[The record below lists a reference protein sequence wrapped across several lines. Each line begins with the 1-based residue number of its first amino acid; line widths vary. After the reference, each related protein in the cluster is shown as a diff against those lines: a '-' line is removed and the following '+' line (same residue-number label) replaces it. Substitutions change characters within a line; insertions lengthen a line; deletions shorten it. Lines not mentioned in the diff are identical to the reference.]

1 MRGQGSASASIGVLD
16 LQGDV
21 REHLAAL
28 ADVGSAAR
36 LVKRPAD
43 LDGLDGLMLPGG
55 ESTTLSMLLE
65 STGLFEA
72 LCERLSAAAGSDGLP
87 ILGTCAGLVLVAR
100 EVLDGRPDQ
109 RTFGVLDAVVRRNG
123 YGRQVQS
130 FESEVRF
137 GSGEGPPLPAVFI
150 RAPLVVSVGEEVDVL
165 ATLDGVPVLVRQG
178 HVLGSSFH
186 PELTPDRRVHAA
198 VRADLRRGRRPRRGP
213 APVADGMR
221 RYVLTITCPD
231 RVGIVA
237 AVTGLIAGHGGSVL
251 EAAQHGD
258 LQTGRF
264 FLRIEIVAD
273 SLPAGFGPEELA
285 RRVRAGGG
293 GVRHG
298 VAPERHRRAQAG
310 RAARQPGGPLR
321 RRPPLPLAGRRARVR
336 HPLRDLEPRGPPRAG
351 RVARRP
357 VPLRA
362 GRARAGRQG
371 GRLRGDRRHRRATSA
386 PT

>member
-1 MRGQGSASASIGVLD
+1 VLD

-43 LDGLDGLMLPGG
+43 LDGLDGLVLPGG

-72 LCERLSAAAGSDGLP
+72 LRERLSPGSPERDPAVLP

-137 GSGEGPPLPAVFI
+137 GSGEGPALPAVFI

-165 ATLDGVPVLVRQG
+165 AVLDGIPVLVRQG
-178 HVLGSSFH
+178 HVLASSFH
-186 PELTPDRRVHAA
+186 PELTPDRRVHGLFARICA
-198 VRADLRRGRRPRRGP
+198 GAD
-213 APVADGMR
+213 VADA
-221 RYVLTITCPD
+221 VLL
-231 RVGIVA
+231 G
-237 AVTGLIAGHGGSVL
+237 
-251 EAAQHGD
+251 
-258 LQTGRF
+258 
-264 FLRIEIVAD
+264 
-273 SLPAGFGPEELA
+273 
-285 RRVRAGGG
+285 
-293 GVRHG
+293 
-298 VAPERHRRAQAG
+298 
-310 RAARQPGGPLR
+310 
-321 RRPPLPLAGRRARVR
+321 
-336 HPLRDLEPRGPPRAG
+336 
-351 RVARRP
+351 
-357 VPLRA
+357 
-362 GRARAGRQG
+362 
-371 GRLRGDRRHRRATSA
+371 
-386 PT
+386 